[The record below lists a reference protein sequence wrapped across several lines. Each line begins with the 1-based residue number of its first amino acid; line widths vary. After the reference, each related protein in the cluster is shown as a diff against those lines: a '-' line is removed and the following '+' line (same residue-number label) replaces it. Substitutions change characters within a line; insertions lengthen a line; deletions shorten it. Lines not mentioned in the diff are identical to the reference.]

1 MSAKPEEKQVYETVI
16 FRTDGQHISAL
27 QSINFDEAVEKW
39 KELNNSWEDSISNK
53 KPFKL
58 MKPIVT
64 SFDPGLISEIA
75 VRPLV
80 KVSESKYDNPYQQQM
95 MKNGLSNMLNQ
106 SRGGHPI
113 NNGMLD
119 EGYT

>member
-1 MSAKPEEKQVYETVI
+1 MSVKTEEKQVYETVI

-39 KELNNSWEDSISNK
+39 KELNSNWEESITNK
-53 KPFKL
+53 KPFKI
-58 MKPIVT
+58 MKPVVT
-64 SFDPGLISEIA
+64 SFDPGMISEIA
-75 VRPLV
+75 VRPLT
-80 KVSESKYDNPYQQQM
+80 KVAESKYDNPYQQQM
-95 MKNGLSNMLNQ
+95 MKKGLNNMLNQ
-106 SRGGHPI
+106 GGHPI

>member
-39 KELNNSWEDSISNK
+39 KELNGSWEDSISNK
-53 KPFKL
+53 KPFKI
-58 MKPIVT
+58 MTPVVT
-64 SFDPGLISEIA
+64 AFDPGLISEIA
-75 VRPLV
+75 VRPLM
-80 KVSESKYDNPYQQQM
+80 KVSESKYDNPYQQKM
-95 MKNGLSNMLNQ
+95 MKQGLSSMLNQ
-106 SRGGHPI
+106 GGHPV
-113 NNGMLD
+113 NSNMLD

>member
-1 MSAKPEEKQVYETVI
+1 MSAKTEEKQVYETVI
-16 FRTDGQHISAL
+16 FRTDGQHISTL

-39 KELNNSWEDSISNK
+39 KELNSSWEDSIANK
-53 KPFKL
+53 KPFKI
-58 MKPIVT
+58 MKPVVT

-75 VRPLV
+75 VRPLM

-95 MKNGLSNMLNQ
+95 MKTGLTSTLRQ
-106 SRGGHPI
+106 TGHPI
-113 NNGMLD
+113 NNNMLD

>member
-1 MSAKPEEKQVYETVI
+1 MSAKPEEKQVYETII

-39 KELNNSWEDSISNK
+39 KELNSSWEESISNK
-53 KPFKL
+53 KPFKI

-75 VRPLV
+75 VRPLI
-80 KVSESKYDNPYQQQM
+80 KVSESKYDNPYQQEM
-95 MKNGLSNMLNQ
+95 MKKGLSGMLRQ
-106 SRGGHPI
+106 SGHPV
-113 NNGMLD
+113 NSGMLD

>member
-1 MSAKPEEKQVYETVI
+1 MSAKTEEKQVYETVI
-16 FRTDGQHISAL
+16 FRKDGEHISAL

-39 KELNNSWEDSISNK
+39 KELNNNWEESITNK

-64 SFDPGLISEIA
+64 AFDPGLISEIA
-75 VRPLV
+75 VRPLI
-80 KVSESKYDNPYQQQM
+80 KTSDSKYDNPYQQQM
-95 MKNGLSNMLNQ
+95 MKTGLSSMLRQ
-106 SRGGHPI
+106 QGGHPI
-113 NNGMLD
+113 NSGMLD